1 MALFR
6 QYERDL
12 FLVMKSMEEE
22 EEEEEGA
29 SMDR

>member
-22 EEEEEGA
+22 EEEGA

>member
-22 EEEEEGA
+22 EEEEGA